1 MSINSNCAAF
11 RGALC
16 LGLGIVLAAGMVT
29 FAHAPKIKIGAI
41 CSLTGPAA
49 GFGKPYCDGFEAYLK
64 YWNSRSGSAGNK
76 VEVVLLDDET
86 NPVTAVNAF
95 RRLADNKD
103 VSAIWLGIS
112 SNSVLAIKPLASE
125 IKIPIVASGAA
136 DAIGVPPDPYLFKVV
151 PGAIDFMIALLE
163 WSQKQGVRTMATIN
177 ASDAYGQN
185 EAARVKELAPKYG
198 IKLVAQ
204 ESFTVSDTNFTA
216 QLVRIRSAN
225 PDLVYSGATGG
236 PAVLVFQQYK
246 QLGLTAPIA
255 LSQAALNPAFFQAV
269 GGLQAAE
276 GILSPSNQGT
286 LGATIGGEAGKQ
298 YQLLVKWSARPPML
312 FNTFG
317 WDHGVVTEWA
327 VVNSDASREGIRV
340 ALDRVKD
347 LPGINGPFNYRPDH
361 HVGQDARGL
370 RMTVL
375 IGGKFVLAEKLPG
388 K

>member
-1 MSINSNCAAF
+1 MSINAVRAAL
-11 RGALC
+11 RGALS
-16 LGLGIVLAAGMVT
+16 LGLGIALALAMAT
-29 FAHAPKIKIGAI
+29 AAPAQTIKIGAI

-49 GFGKPYCDGFEAYLK
+49 AFGKPYCDGFEAYLK
-64 YWNSRSGSAGNK
+64 YWNSRGGTAGNK
-76 VEVVLLDDET
+76 VEMLVLDDET
-86 NPVTAVNAF
+86 NPVTAVNTF

-125 IKIPIVASGAA
+125 AKIPIVASGAA
-136 DAIGVPPDPYLFKVV
+136 DAIGVPPDPFLFKVV
-151 PGAIDFMIALLE
+151 PGAVDFMIALLE
-163 WSQKQGVRTMATIN
+163 WAQKQGVQTMATIN
-177 ASDAYGQN
+177 ATDAYGQN
-185 EAARVKELAPKYG
+185 EAARMKELAPKYG

-204 ESFTVSDTNFTA
+204 ESFAVSDTNFTA
-216 QLVRIRSAN
+216 QLVRIRGGK

-255 LSQAALNPAFFQAV
+255 LSQAALNPAFFKAV

-276 GILSPSNQGT
+276 GILSPSNQGA
-286 LGATIGGEAGKQ
+286 LGATVAGEAGKQ
-298 YQLLVKWSARPPML
+298 FQLLVKWSTQPPML

-317 WDHGVVTEWA
+317 WDHGIVTEWA
-327 VVNSDASREGIRV
+327 ITNSDASRAGIRA

-347 LPGINGPFNYRPDH
+347 IPGINGPFNYRPDH

-375 IGGKFVLAEKLPG
+375 VGGKFVLAEKLPG